1 MKLSGKIMKSAGML
15 GALDEVSAHCDIPCG
30 IYDPHLAQLAAHT
43 VIRMIDLIEEQVP
56 PGPDAT
62 PEQIRDYTHG
72 ISRYMLV
79 KEEHAE
85 LCKHEIRIMWGDY
98 IKPDMV
104 EEHPEVHGIV
114 WEIMRLGSIAKQD
127 VDIEHAEEL
136 LDNVHKFA
144 EIFWAT
150 KGVETK
156 KVKSAWP
163 SGHEVV
169 LPDL

>member
-1 MKLSGKIMKSAGML
+1 MKLSGKIVKSAEML
-15 GALDEVSAHCDIPCG
+15 GVVGDVSAHCDIPCG

-56 PGPDAT
+56 PGADAT
-62 PEQIRDYTHG
+62 PEQFRDYTHG

-98 IKPDMV
+98 FKPDHIK
-104 EEHPEVHGIV
+104 EHPEIHELV
-114 WEIMRLGSIAKQD
+114 WEVMRLASIAKQE

-136 LDNVHKFA
+136 LDTIHKIA

-150 KGVETK
+150 KGVESK
-156 KVKSAWP
+156 KTRSAYP
-163 SGHEVV
+163 TEREVV
-169 LPDL
+169 VPQL

>member
-1 MKLSGKIMKSAGML
+1 MKLSGKIMKSAEMI
-15 GALDEVSAHCDIPCG
+15 GAIDEVSAHCDIPCG

-62 PEQIRDYTHG
+62 PEQVRNYTHA

-85 LCKHEIRIMWGDY
+85 LCKHEIRIIWGDY
-98 IKPDMV
+98 IKPEMV
-104 EEHPEVHGIV
+104 EEHPGIHELV
-114 WEIMRLGSIAKQD
+114 WEVMRLGSIAKQQGCP
-127 VDIEHAEEL
+127 EHAEEL
-136 LDNVHKFA
+136 LDAVHKIA

-150 KGVETK
+150 KEVKTK
-156 KVKSAWP
+156 KVKSPWP

-169 LPDL
+169 VPDL